1 MKIANRIVANAMA
14 ANAAV
19 DDEEVA
25 EEKFGNAADKFI
37 KGLKSVDA
45 GLKECAKVSGQMAN
59 LFDKYPAFFD
69 GGASSFRGLVAK
81 LMAAGSAIESFM
93 SRM

>member
-59 LFDKYPAFFD
+59 LLDLTLERCLYD
-69 GGASSFRGLVAK
+69 LGLGLRDDLLDLRK
-81 LMAAGSAIESFM
+81 RAA
-93 SRM
+93 